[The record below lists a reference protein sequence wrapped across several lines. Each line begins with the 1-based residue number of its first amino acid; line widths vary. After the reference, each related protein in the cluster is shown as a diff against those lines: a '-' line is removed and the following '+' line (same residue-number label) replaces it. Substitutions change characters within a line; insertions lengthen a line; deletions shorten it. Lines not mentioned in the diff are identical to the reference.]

1 MAPIVSLSPSELAAR
16 RPPGSRYAAVGV
28 GVTAAVF
35 VGAATG
41 VLLGLAKLRSAM
53 SIVVPSFSGWHGD
66 YLQVASFIDWIV
78 GDTTEP
84 GYAHSALAGTLMV
97 CGGCLAHWAFRRGKR
112 WTGFPVASGTG
123 LFLWGMGS
131 AGLGLVLSN
140 LAWGWTIGASG
151 VWQPTFVPFASVP
164 PAVVQIYGGR
174 PSVALTGAML
184 GAGLTTPVA
193 LAAVNLGCRP
203 LGLPNV
209 VGTTTGMWFSALIA
223 FILCR
228 RLPWMPAPAVTV
240 PRCDA
245 GSPHCCVDTARQG
258 PGWVA
263 RRILT
268 DLTEAQFIGNEW
280 SSAGLLVGTLASYLL
295 NPAMTSSVGDL
306 LPRLLIAQVLSAGL
320 AVALWHRQWAKYGWY
335 PTFVP
340 VVSVAPATVLALGG
354 TVEAIIAGATL
365 GALAA
370 PPVAAAIARRLPP
383 DFHPFIGNV
392 VSMAVMT
399 AVIVTALSAM
409 RDSNEDNGHRFSIM
423 VGLQAHSVLAV
434 THVSSWGD
442 SAR

>member
-1 MAPIVSLSPSELAAR
+1 M
-16 RPPGSRYAAVGV
+16 
-28 GVTAAVF
+28 
-35 VGAATG
+35 
-41 VLLGLAKLRSAM
+41 
-53 SIVVPSFSGWHGD
+53 
-66 YLQVASFIDWIV
+66 
-78 GDTTEP
+78 
-84 GYAHSALAGTLMV
+84 
-97 CGGCLAHWAFRRGKR
+97 
-112 WTGFPVASGTG
+112 
-123 LFLWGMGS
+123 
-131 AGLGLVLSN
+131 
-140 LAWGWTIGASG
+140 
-151 VWQPTFVPFASVP
+151 PT
-164 PAVVQIYGGR
+164 
-174 PSVALTGAML
+174 
-184 GAGLTTPVA
+184 
-193 LAAVNLGCRP
+193 
-203 LGLPNV
+203 
-209 VGTTTGMWFSALIA
+209 
-223 FILCR
+223 
-228 RLPWMPAPAVTV
+228 PAVTV
-240 PRCDA
+240 PRCDG
-245 GSPHCCVDTARQG
+245 GSPHCFVDTARQG
-258 PGWVA
+258 PRWVA

-354 TVEAIIAGATL
+354 TIEAIIAGATL